1 MSRKRKDVQRE
12 LDQKLQEM
20 RSLKDQ
26 KDKDA
31 EFRAAVSSV
40 ETLTEELN
48 QINIEDAAARAMA
61 ASQISNDVKEK
72 ARQFSFAKF
81 FRELG
86 TQEGLTGVEAEM
98 AALAREEASRS
109 GINLKGVGI
118 PAAVL
123 SENRV
128 FAGMNAGTPADG
140 GYTIATA
147 LQYQEAL
154 RNKLVLVGVGAR
166 MITGLVGNID
176 VTEGEAISVSWEG
189 ENTTTNDKK
198 KSFTQ
203 RSLTPKRCSV
213 NVPISKQLINQSSW
227 DVEKMILDDILN
239 AHAEALEIAAIN
251 GSGVGQPK
259 GILNTDGIGSVAIGE
274 NGGAATFKSMV
285 DLETQ
290 ISIRNADLG
299 SLAYVTNSK
308 VRGALKTTLKAN
320 GVAGYIW
327 EKDEVNGYKAVASN
341 IVPANITKGTGSNL
355 SAAIFG
361 NFNDLLICQ
370 WGGLDIISDP
380 FALKKDGAI
389 EITLNA
395 YHDVFVRRT
404 SSFAAIKDII
414 A

>member
-128 FAGMNAGTPADG
+128 FAGMTAGTPADG

-380 FALKKDGAI
+380 FSLKKDGAI

-404 SSFAAIKDII
+404 ASFAAIKDIV

>member
-98 AALAREEASRS
+98 AALAKEEASRS

-128 FAGMNAGTPADG
+128 FAGMTAGTPADG

-166 MITGLVGNID
+166 MITGLVGNIS
-176 VTEGEAISVSWEG
+176 VTEGEAISVNWEG
-189 ENTTTNDKK
+189 ENTKTGDEK

-203 RSLTPKRCSV
+203 RSLAPKRCSV
-213 NVPISKQLINQSSW
+213 NVPISKQLITQSSW

-239 AHAEALEIAAIN
+239 AHAEALEIAAVN
-251 GSGVGQPK
+251 GSGIGQPK
-259 GILNTDGIGSVAIGE
+259 GILNTDGIGSVSIGE

-285 DLETQ
+285 DLETA

-341 IVPANITKGTGSNL
+341 IVPSNIAKGTGANL

-380 FALKKDGAI
+380 YSLKAEGAI

-404 SSFAAIKDII
+404 ASFAAIKDIV